1 MIFVTR
7 KEHFNAAHKLFNPAW
22 SDEKNQEVFGKCSNP
37 NWHGHNYDLYVT
49 IKGDPDPDTG
59 FVFDLKKM
67 SNIIKAHV
75 IEKMDH
81 KNVNMD
87 VAFMK
92 GKFASTE
99 MIAITIWEQLAP
111 YLNTVN
117 CRLHCIKLMET
128 ERNYVEY
135 FGPGN

>member
-22 SDEKNQEVFGKCSNP
+22 TDDKNMEVFGKCSNP

-49 IKGDPDPDTG
+49 IKGEPDPDTG

-67 SNIIKAHV
+67 STIIKQQV

-81 KNVNMD
+81 KNVNLD
-87 VAFMK
+87 VEFMK

-99 MIAITIWEQLAP
+99 MIAIAIWEQLAP
-111 YLNTVN
+111 WLNTVN
-117 CRLHCIKLMET
+117 CRLHCVKLMET
-128 ERNYVEY
+128 ERNFVEY
-135 FGPGN
+135 FGPDK